1 MKKFTA
7 ILLVLSL
14 LLAGCGTKAE
24 PAETAAVPE
33 TTLTSAPQETAAP
46 AAASL
51 PDGLYTA
58 KFDTDSSMFHV
69 NETCKDMGVLRVQGG
84 AMTIHVILSGT
95 GYVGLFPGTAEQAAA
110 ADESEVIDFVKE
122 KVTYDDGFT
131 DTAYA
136 FDIPVPV
143 LNEEFD
149 LATIGKKG
157 KWYDHKVSVSDPR
170 PLSELGGMPVLTDG
184 EYTCEVKSEGGT
196 GKNTIVN
203 PAVLIVNGQDIKAS
217 ITWSSTNIDYML
229 QDGQKL
235 LPISNEGGSTF
246 EITMTTMGAP
256 FSVVCD
262 TVAMSTPHEIEY
274 QLTFLPETVQAK

>member
-1 MKKFTA
+1 MKKYLA
-7 ILLVLSL
+7 ILLVLVL
-14 LLAGCGTKAE
+14 LLAGCGAKSEAQPTTV
-24 PAETAAVPE
+24 PAEVP
-33 TTLTSAPQETAAP
+33 AAP
-46 AAASL
+46 AVSALA
-51 PDGLYTA
+51 DGLYTA

-69 NETCKDMGVLRVQGG
+69 NEAHHGQGVLRVQDG
-84 AMTIHVILSGT
+84 AMTIHVTLSGT
-95 GYVGLFPGTAEQAAA
+95 GYVGVFPGTAKEAAE
-110 ADESEVIDFVKE
+110 ADASEIIRYSKE

-136 FDIPVPV
+136 FDIPVPK
-143 LNEEFD
+143 LNEEFS
-149 LATIGKKG
+149 LATIGKKD
-157 KWYDHKVSVSDPR
+157 KWYDHKVSVSEPR

-184 EYTCEVKSEGGT
+184 EYTCEVKCEGGT

-203 PAVLIVNGQDIKAS
+203 PAILTVHGPEIKAT

-229 QDGQKL
+229 QNGQKL

-256 FSVVCD
+256 FPVICD

-274 QLTFLPETVQAK
+274 QLTFLPDTVNPK

>member
-1 MKKFTA
+1 MKKYLA
-7 ILLVLSL
+7 ILLVLVL
-14 LLAGCGTKAE
+14 LLAGCGAKSEAQPTTV
-24 PAETAAVPE
+24 PAEVP
-33 TTLTSAPQETAAP
+33 AAP
-46 AAASL
+46 AVSAL

-69 NETCKDMGVLRVQGG
+69 NEAHHGQGVLRVQDG
-84 AMTIHVILSGT
+84 AMTIHVTLSGT
-95 GYVGLFPGTAEQAAA
+95 GYVGVFPGTAKEAAE
-110 ADESEVIDFVKE
+110 ADESEIIRYSKE

-136 FDIPVPV
+136 FDIPVPK
-143 LNEEFD
+143 LNEEFS
-149 LATIGKKG
+149 LATIGKKD
-157 KWYDHKVSVSDPR
+157 KWYDHKVSVSEPR

-184 EYTCEVKSEGGT
+184 AYTCEVKCEGGT

-203 PAVLIVNGQDIKAS
+203 PAILTVHGPEIKAT

-256 FSVVCD
+256 FPVICD

-274 QLTFLPETVQAK
+274 QLTFLPDTVNPK

>member
-1 MKKFTA
+1 MKK
-7 ILLVLSL
+7 
-14 LLAGCGTKAE
+14 LLALILALSMLLCACGAKSEVQPTTIFE
-24 PAETAAVPE
+24 EVPV
-33 TTLTSAPQETAAP
+33 AP
-46 AAASL
+46 AVSEL

-69 NETCKDMGVLRVQGG
+69 NEAHHGQGVLIVQDG
-84 AMTIHVILSGT
+84 AMTIHVVLSGT
-95 GYVGLFPGTAEQAAA
+95 GYVGLFPGTAEEAAA
-110 ADESEVIDFVKE
+110 ASESEVISFGKE

-143 LNEEFD
+143 LDEEFN

-157 KWYDHKVSVSDPR
+157 KWYDHKVSVSDPK
-170 PLSELGGMPVLTDG
+170 PLSELGGLPILADG
-184 EYTCEVKSEGGT
+184 EYTCEVTAEGGT
-196 GKNTIVN
+196 GKNQIVN
-203 PAVLIVNGQDIKAS
+203 PAVLTVHGQEIKAT

-229 QDGQKL
+229 QAGEKL

-256 FSVVCD
+256 FPVICD

-274 QLTFLPETVQAK
+274 QLTFLPNTVRPK